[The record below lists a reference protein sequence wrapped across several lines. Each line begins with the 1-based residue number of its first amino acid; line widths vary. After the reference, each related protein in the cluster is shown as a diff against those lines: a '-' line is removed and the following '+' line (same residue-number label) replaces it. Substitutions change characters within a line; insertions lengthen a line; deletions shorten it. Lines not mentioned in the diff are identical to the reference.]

1 MSVKNVVTQEC
12 VQFAPEN
19 ECIRISDSAT
29 HPSVENSTLFFLTP
43 SLSWT
48 SDQVFKWILN
58 TKEAGVIYRS
68 KFLSSCI
75 ALKFWGGA
83 HTYIGRLYTKF
94 QLNRSEGT
102 SQAVEVKFWLFLL
115 CISLIF
121 GYFQVPIS
129 GTSSRAREL
138 WSMAN

>member
-1 MSVKNVVTQEC
+1 MSTAQKVY
-12 VQFAPEN
+12 
-19 ECIRISDSAT
+19 
-29 HPSVENSTLFFLTP
+29 
-43 SLSWT
+43 
-48 SDQVFKWILN
+48 

-68 KFLSSCI
+68 KFFSSCL
-75 ALKFWGGA
+75 ALKFWGEA

-102 SQAVEVKFWLFLL
+102 SQAVEVKFWLLL
-115 CISLIF
+115 LYKSLIF